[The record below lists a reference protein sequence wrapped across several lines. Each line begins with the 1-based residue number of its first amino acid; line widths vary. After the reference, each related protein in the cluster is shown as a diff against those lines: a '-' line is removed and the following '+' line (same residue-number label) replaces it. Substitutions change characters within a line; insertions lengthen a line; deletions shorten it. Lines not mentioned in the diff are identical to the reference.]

1 MAEDKDDS
9 QEKTEDPSQ
18 QKLQKAAEDGKVL
31 SSKEM
36 FVFSGVA
43 MGLLLLLGAGQIIPT
58 GLQMWSGLFNF
69 SRVDALSGFGLAK
82 INFAFYLVI
91 LATIIIGVPMMIVAL
106 LTQAFVGGINFAPK
120 ALHFKANR
128 IDPIAGL
135 KRIFSVKGLVELG
148 KSILKVVLLFGIGA
162 VVIYSQL
169 PQIIY
174 LQAGTIGGA
183 VSKLGDIFPLLIA
196 ALLVALFAIAMIDYL
211 WQRHTHV
218 ESLKMTLKEVKDEF
232 KQTDGSPE
240 VKAKIRRMQIQ
251 QSQESARQREALDE
265 VSSAS
270 VVITNPTHFAVAL
283 KYEAG
288 EAGAPRVVAMG
299 KGAMAK
305 QIMERA
311 DEAKVRVLQIPL
323 LARALFFTSNLGAE
337 ISEELYNSVA
347 VILAYVFR
355 LDRGESL
362 AEPEV
367 TLPPEMRFDENG
379 KAEKEATNGA

>member
-82 INFAFYLVI
+82 INFAFYLVV

-196 ALLVALFAIAMIDYL
+196 ALLVALFAIAMIDY
-211 WQRHTHV
+211 
-218 ESLKMTLKEVKDEF
+218 M
-232 KQTDGSPE
+232 
-240 VKAKIRRMQIQ
+240 A
-251 QSQESARQREALDE
+251 
-265 VSSAS
+265 
-270 VVITNPTHFAVAL
+270 
-283 KYEAG
+283 
-288 EAGAPRVVAMG
+288 APY
-299 KGAMAK
+299 
-305 QIMERA
+305 
-311 DEAKVRVLQIPL
+311 PC
-323 LARALFFTSNLGAE
+323 
-337 ISEELYNSVA
+337 
-347 VILAYVFR
+347 
-355 LDRGESL
+355 
-362 AEPEV
+362 
-367 TLPPEMRFDENG
+367 
-379 KAEKEATNGA
+379 